1 MDINENEEQV
11 LGEVEDSTPEP
22 NKIEISQETDPE
34 AESISPDDDSLEA
47 QQAEAVEESLDEDL
61 HEAEQEEEEPASE
74 GESSAE
80 EIQEETEPMDS
91 EAEAVAEEEEGS
103 PEEDIEESSNEV
115 EPALEAEAPPEEIL
129 EEVEPLE
136 METEAEADLEEDQA
150 EIVSGEVEALP
161 AVDEEKML
169 DTAETEIELEV
180 EPLADEEKEDSP
192 EEAVETTVDVETDE
206 EVEQEEDLV
215 EERKL
220 SAVPEKDDGRAWYV
234 VHCYSGNEDKVR
246 FNILQR
252 IESMGMDDLI
262 FDVVVPTEDEVNIKN
277 GERQTVEKK
286 VFPGYILVNMIL
298 TEESW
303 YMVRNTPGVTGFVG
317 MGNDPTPLQTEEVA
331 RILKRMESES
341 PRINVTFR
349 PGERV
354 RIVDGPFEDFYGK
367 VSEIDMERATVRVMV
382 NFFGRETP
390 VELDFLQV
398 EEA

>member
-1 MDINENEEQV
+1 MDIHENEDQ
-11 LGEVEDSTPEP
+11 LGEIEP
-22 NKIEISQETDPE
+22 VPAETQ
-34 AESISPDDDSLEA
+34 SLEA
-47 QQAEAVEESLDEDL
+47 TPADELTPPLEGEEIQPSAEVEGMPESAVEVEEAQVDVELDSSPEAVEEEIP
-61 HEAEQEEEEPASE
+61 AGEPVVESE
-74 GESSAE
+74 TSSE
-80 EIQEETEPMDS
+80 
-91 EAEAVAEEEEGS
+91 VVVEEEGL
-103 PEEDIEESSNEV
+103 PEPVEVDYPEDS
-115 EPALEAEAPPEEIL
+115 LQEEITADPYAAVTL
-129 EEVEPLE
+129 SEQPVKEP
-136 METEAEADLEEDQA
+136 EDDR
-150 EIVSGEVEALP
+150 V
-161 AVDEEKML
+161 
-169 DTAETEIELEV
+169 
-180 EPLADEEKEDSP
+180 
-192 EEAVETTVDVETDE
+192 
-206 EVEQEEDLV
+206 
-215 EERKL
+215 
-220 SAVPEKDDGRAWYV
+220 WYV

-246 FNILQR
+246 HNIMQR
-252 IESMGMDDLI
+252 IESMSMDDLI

-317 MGNDPTPLQTEEVA
+317 MGNDPTPLQPEEVA

-367 VSEIDMERATVRVMV
+367 VDEIDMERATVRVMV

>member
-1 MDINENEEQV
+1 MDINENEEKV
-11 LGEVEDSTPEP
+11 LGEDRPSSPEP
-22 NKIEISQETDPE
+22 NEIEMSQESVSD
-34 AESISPDDDSLEA
+34 
-47 QQAEAVEESLDEDL
+47 EESLFPVDIPSET
-61 HEAEQEEEEPASE
+61 HQEEAPEEALEEGLLEEEQDEEEPASE
-74 GESSAE
+74 VEPDVE
-80 EIQEETEPMDS
+80 EVIEEEAPLDADA
-91 EAEAVAEEEEGS
+91 EAE
-103 PEEDIEESSNEV
+103 
-115 EPALEAEAPPEEIL
+115 
-129 EEVEPLE
+129 
-136 METEAEADLEEDQA
+136 LEEDLPEVVSE
-150 EIVSGEVEALP
+150 EIEELPVLKEEETLDEVG
-161 AVDEEKML
+161 
-169 DTAETEIELEV
+169 TELEV
-180 EPLADEEKEDSP
+180 ESEQLTEEEPDDSP
-192 EEAVETTVDVETDE
+192 EEAAGNLV
-206 EVEQEEDLV
+206 EVEAEGELEEEGDLIA
-215 EERKL
+215 ERKP
-220 SAVPEKDDGRAWYV
+220 SAIPEKDDGRAWYV

-262 FDVVVPTEDEVNIKN
+262 FDVVVPTEDEVNIKI
-277 GERQTVEKK
+277 GERQIIEKK

>member
-1 MDINENEEQV
+1 MDIHENEEQIEELEPLEQAVEMAADRGGNEPVPADGEPLTPAAPDPLDDVDQEDLPDEVAVDDIVDEQPGLEIDPGSV
-11 LGEVEDSTPEP
+11 LSEDLE
-22 NKIEISQETDPE
+22 
-34 AESISPDDDSLEA
+34 SLED
-47 QQAEAVEESLDEDL
+47 ELEEDPPEED
-61 HEAEQEEEEPASE
+61 
-74 GESSAE
+74 AE
-80 EIQEETEPMDS
+80 EILIEDEP
-91 EAEAVAEEEEGS
+91 
-103 PEEDIEESSNEV
+103 EV
-115 EPALEAEAPPEEIL
+115 ELENLGMEMAEDQEPPAAASPVFEANVLDKYADPYHEKKP
-129 EEVEPLE
+129 VEPVHL
-136 METEAEADLEEDQA
+136 
-150 EIVSGEVEALP
+150 
-161 AVDEEKML
+161 
-169 DTAETEIELEV
+169 
-180 EPLADEEKEDSP
+180 
-192 EEAVETTVDVETDE
+192 
-206 EVEQEEDLV
+206 
-215 EERKL
+215 
-220 SAVPEKDDGRAWYV
+220 DGRAWYV

-246 FNILQR
+246 HNIMQR
-252 IESMGMDDLI
+252 IESMSMDDLI

-277 GERQTVEKK
+277 GERQTIEKK

-317 MGNDPTPLQTEEVA
+317 MGNDPTALQPEEVA

-367 VSEIDMERATVRVMV
+367 VAEIDMERATVRVMV

>member
-1 MDINENEEQV
+1 MDIHDNDEQ
-11 LGEVEDSTPEP
+11 LGEVEP
-22 NKIEISQETDPE
+22 IEEVQDL
-34 AESISPDDDSLEA
+34 D
-47 QQAEAVEESLDEDL
+47 ESLDEGQVPVQEDPVTSPAQDPTMD
-61 HEAEQEEEEPASE
+61 EDQDTQPDQDPSVEQEVSEELREDEQPLAEVDLDDDKSSEVEEVLEEPL
-74 GESSAE
+74 
-80 EIQEETEPMDS
+80 
-91 EAEAVAEEEEGS
+91 
-103 PEEDIEESSNEV
+103 SNEV
-115 EPALEAEAPPEEIL
+115 DEAVSAALEVVDDGPEELDVELVDEIPDDDQPSEVEKVL
-129 EEVEPLE
+129 EEPL
-136 METEAEADLEEDQA
+136 
-150 EIVSGEVEALP
+150 SNS
-161 AVDEEKML
+161 VDEAAS
-169 DTAETEIELEV
+169 DALEV
-180 EPLADEEKEDSP
+180 VDDSP
-192 EEAVETTVDVETDE
+192 EELDVELIDEIPDDEPTDLTDE
-206 EVEQEEDLV
+206 SIAEEDEPEGDEIPEPEQETLV
-215 EERKL
+215 IE
-220 SAVPEKDDGRAWYV
+220 PIKDDGRAWYV

-246 FNILQR
+246 HNIVQR
-252 IESMGMDDLI
+252 IESMAMDDYI

-317 MGNDPTPLQTEEVA
+317 MGNDPTPLQPEEVA

-341 PRINVTFR
+341 PRINITFR

>member
-1 MDINENEEQV
+1 MDINENEEQMHEIEPQSSDPQPV
-11 LGEVEDSTPEP
+11 PEPEQEQPEEETTVVEPESEPEEVIQESEEEEEAEVEAIVDTDDPPALESDSLEILEDLPVMEPDAEAEVDEVEAEPVPE
-22 NKIEISQETDPE
+22 IEEEMEPEVETDPE
-34 AESISPDDDSLEA
+34 DVQEVDTSEPLT
-47 QQAEAVEESLDEDL
+47 
-61 HEAEQEEEEPASE
+61 QEELDKYAVVEKEILSE
-74 GESSAE
+74 DEE
-80 EIQEETEPMDS
+80 EIIDPYASVDP
-91 EAEAVAEEEEGS
+91 VAE
-103 PEEDIEESSNEV
+103 
-115 EPALEAEAPPEEIL
+115 
-129 EEVEPLE
+129 
-136 METEAEADLEEDQA
+136 
-150 EIVSGEVEALP
+150 
-161 AVDEEKML
+161 
-169 DTAETEIELEV
+169 
-180 EPLADEEKEDSP
+180 
-192 EEAVETTVDVETDE
+192 
-206 EVEQEEDLV
+206 
-215 EERKL
+215 
-220 SAVPEKDDGRAWYV
+220 DGRGWYV
-234 VHCYSGNEDKVR
+234 IHCYSGNEDKVR
-246 FNILQR
+246 HNIMQR
-252 IESMGMDDLI
+252 IESMAMDTLI

-286 VFPGYILVNMIL
+286 VFPGYILVYMIL

-317 MGNDPTPLQTEEVA
+317 MGNDPTALQPEEVA

>member
-1 MDINENEEQV
+1 MDNHENEEQ
-11 LGEVEDSTPEP
+11 LS
-22 NKIEISQETDPE
+22 ETESMP
-34 AESISPDDDSLEA
+34 AEE
-47 QQAEAVEESLDEDL
+47 QAVEESQESEMTAPEVGEEIQPTAEVEESLETEMVEEVLPPEAEETPEMAAPEAEETPQAEVVEEESSPEMEQDLTEDNTGEGETSSEVEEEDL
-61 HEAEQEEEEPASE
+61 KPELEEIDEPQDALQEEVLPDPYASATVLEEPAK
-74 GESSAE
+74 
-80 EIQEETEPMDS
+80 EP
-91 EAEAVAEEEEGS
+91 
-103 PEEDIEESSNEV
+103 
-115 EPALEAEAPPEEIL
+115 
-129 EEVEPLE
+129 
-136 METEAEADLEEDQA
+136 
-150 EIVSGEVEALP
+150 
-161 AVDEEKML
+161 
-169 DTAETEIELEV
+169 
-180 EPLADEEKEDSP
+180 
-192 EEAVETTVDVETDE
+192 
-206 EVEQEEDLV
+206 
-215 EERKL
+215 
-220 SAVPEKDDGRAWYV
+220 DDDRAWYV

-246 FNILQR
+246 HNIMQR
-252 IESMGMDDLI
+252 IESMSMDDLI

-317 MGNDPTPLQTEEVA
+317 MGNDPTALQPEEVA

-367 VSEIDMERATVRVMV
+367 VAEIDMERAIVRVMV

>member
-1 MDINENEEQV
+1 MDIQENEEQLEESAPV
-11 LGEVEDSTPEP
+11 ESEDALQDPEVQESDPQVELEEASAAEDEVEAAAEESEAVDPVVDE
-22 NKIEISQETDPE
+22 EELAVEEELEDAPE
-34 AESISPDDDSLEA
+34 AELEA
-47 QQAEAVEESLDEDL
+47 P
-61 HEAEQEEEEPASE
+61 EAEVEVEEEEEDEEEDDLEDDRYLTSTTALRAASE
-74 GESSAE
+74 
-80 EIQEETEPMDS
+80 P
-91 EAEAVAEEEEGS
+91 V
-103 PEEDIEESSNEV
+103 
-115 EPALEAEAPPEEIL
+115 
-129 EEVEPLE
+129 
-136 METEAEADLEEDQA
+136 
-150 EIVSGEVEALP
+150 
-161 AVDEEKML
+161 
-169 DTAETEIELEV
+169 
-180 EPLADEEKEDSP
+180 
-192 EEAVETTVDVETDE
+192 
-206 EVEQEEDLV
+206 
-215 EERKL
+215 
-220 SAVPEKDDGRAWYV
+220 KDDGRAWYV
-234 VHCYSGNEDKVR
+234 IHCYSGNEDKVR
-246 FNILQR
+246 HNIMQR
-252 IESMGMDDLI
+252 IESMSMDNLI

-317 MGNDPTPLQTEEVA
+317 MGNDPTPLQPEEVA

>member
-1 MDINENEEQV
+1 MILEESDMDIKENEEMQEEA
-11 LGEVEDSTPEP
+11 LPLDETVEAELTDSEDTPAEDLESTVESIEP
-22 NKIEISQETDPE
+22 TGDEPLQDDTEGVESSESDLEITTEDDASEEDDPE
-34 AESISPDDDSLEA
+34 I
-47 QQAEAVEESLDEDL
+47 EEVLP
-61 HEAEQEEEEPASE
+61 EEELADE
-74 GESSAE
+74 
-80 EIQEETEPMDS
+80 DS
-91 EAEAVAEEEEGS
+91 EALIESEVEIGETEDESLETEG
-103 PEEDIEESSNEV
+103 EDIE
-115 EPALEAEAPPEEIL
+115 AI
-129 EEVEPLE
+129 
-136 METEAEADLEEDQA
+136 ETEEELALDPELDQEADLQDSDVMEEAAELVEDQEDTLEDD
-150 EIVSGEVEALP
+150 EISEKPLLKVS
-161 AVDEEKML
+161 D
-169 DTAETEIELEV
+169 
-180 EPLADEEKEDSP
+180 
-192 EEAVETTVDVETDE
+192 
-206 EVEQEEDLV
+206 
-215 EERKL
+215 
-220 SAVPEKDDGRAWYV
+220 KDDGRAWYV

-246 FNILQR
+246 HNIVQR
-252 IESMGMDDLI
+252 IESMSMDDLV

-277 GERQTVEKK
+277 GERQTIEKK

-298 TEESW
+298 SEESW

-317 MGNDPTPLQTEEVA
+317 MGNDPTPLQPEEVA

>member
-1 MDINENEEQV
+1 MDINENEEQII
-11 LGEVEDSTPEP
+11 EDIEPSST
-22 NKIEISQETDPE
+22 E
-34 AESISPDDDSLEA
+34 AEDLADSNQGKTSDGDQVEIGDIPQEPEVLETNLTDGDDPNVDPGADGVEEELEPEFIEELPVMEQDLPGDGSEDQEQDLTDNESVKEETEPEQELMDEESIGEESEQDPVVEEPEEEEAVLDDS
-47 QQAEAVEESLDEDL
+47 DEQDIPV
-61 HEAEQEEEEPASE
+61 EQEEEA
-74 GESSAE
+74 
-80 EIQEETEPMDS
+80 
-91 EAEAVAEEEEGS
+91 S
-103 PEEDIEESSNEV
+103 PELETQPIPEV
-115 EPALEAEAPPEEIL
+115 
-129 EEVEPLE
+129 
-136 METEAEADLEEDQA
+136 Q
-150 EIVSGEVEALP
+150 
-161 AVDEEKML
+161 
-169 DTAETEIELEV
+169 
-180 EPLADEEKEDSP
+180 PLA
-192 EEAVETTVDVETDE
+192 
-206 EVEQEEDLV
+206 
-215 EERKL
+215 
-220 SAVPEKDDGRAWYV
+220 VPVIDDGRAWFV

-246 FNILQR
+246 HNIMQR
-252 IESMGMDDLI
+252 IESMSMDDLI
-262 FDVVVPTEDEVNIKN
+262 FDVIVPTEDEINIKN
-277 GERQTVEKK
+277 GERQTIEKK

-317 MGNDPTPLQTEEVA
+317 MGNDPTPLQPEEVA